1 MNMDSKLGR
10 LQWIT
15 VSCSLLVTLMSGCMS
30 PYRSDRG
37 ALAGGLAGAGV
48 GALVGNAV
56 GKTGPGAAI
65 GAGVGALSGA
75 LIGNG
80 LDEIEARNR
89 AEIEARLGHPVAAG
103 AVSIGDVVEM
113 SRAGVAE
120 EVIINHL
127 RSRGFAQPL
136 EAADLIR
143 LQQEGVSSRV
153 VAAMQAP
160 PTVVRAASPPPM
172 GPPVIVEE
180 HVVAPVPV
188 WGPPYPCYR
197 SWHPRHGVSWGV
209 SVSN

>member
-1 MNMDSKLGR
+1 MRYVLQTQR
-10 LQWIT
+10 LRIAVAGSC
-15 VSCSLLVTLMSGCMS
+15 VSVTLLAGCMS

-89 AEIEARLGHPVAAG
+89 AEIEARLGHPIGVG
-103 AVSIGDVVEM
+103 AVSIGDVIEM
-113 SRAGVAE
+113 SRAGVAD

-127 RSRGFAQPL
+127 RSRGFGQPL

-143 LQQEGVSSRV
+143 LQQDGVSSRV
-153 VAAMQAP
+153 VEAMQTP
-160 PTVVRAASPPPM
+160 PPIIRAASPPP
-172 GPPVIVEE
+172 GPVIIEE
-180 HVVAPVPV
+180 HLVAPPPPY

-197 SWHPRHGVSWGV
+197 SWHPRRGVSWGV
-209 SVSN
+209 SLSN

>member
-1 MNMDSKLGR
+1 MLF
-10 LQWIT
+10 
-15 VSCSLLVTLMSGCMS
+15 SGCMS

-37 ALAGGLAGAGV
+37 ALAGGLTGAGV

-89 AEIEARLGHPVAAG
+89 AEIEARLGHPLAAG
-103 AVSIGDVVEM
+103 AVSIGDVIEM
-113 SRAGVAE
+113 SRAGVAD

-127 RSRGFAQPL
+127 RNRGFSQPL

-143 LQQEGVSSRV
+143 LKQDGVSSRV
-153 VAAMQAP
+153 VEAMQAP
-160 PTVVRAASPPPM
+160 PPVIRAASPPP
-172 GPPVIVEE
+172 GPVIVEE
-180 HVVAPVPV
+180 HIVAPPPY

-197 SWHPRHGVSWGV
+197 SWRPRQGVSWGV